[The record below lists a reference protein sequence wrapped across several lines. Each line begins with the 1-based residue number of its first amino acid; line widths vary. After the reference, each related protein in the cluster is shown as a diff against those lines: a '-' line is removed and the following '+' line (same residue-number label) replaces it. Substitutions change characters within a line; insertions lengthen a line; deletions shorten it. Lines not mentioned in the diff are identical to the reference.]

1 MKIIIDERL
10 RELRKQ
16 RGNTQ
21 EDLAEHLCVSI
32 QAVSKWER
40 GETMPDITFLP
51 QIASY
56 YNVTVDDLLGVGEI
70 RKQERLDWYEAE
82 SLKLQNVGKIPEAV
96 ALWREALKEFPNEHK
111 VIYRLAHAI
120 FYQNSDDTERYKE
133 VIELAERILR
143 ESTKQELREGAIQL
157 LCLSCDNLGDS
168 EKATEY
174 ANMGG
179 DMYCS
184 RQSLLSLVLKDDERE
199 DYNKHMIAAY
209 ADEIGQCSF
218 NLKSIP
224 WEKRHEFFLKI
235 LELIFDDGFYG
246 FYACRASQ
254 RHHWLARI
262 YAGWENQ
269 DEKVRY
275 HLEQLVHF
283 AKQYDSLDGEYTY
296 TSTFMKGV
304 KGNSKG
310 YTTNTEGTQCEKC
323 LEALTD
329 SDSWMFDRFRETDW
343 FKKVLN
349 DLKTA

>member
-1 MKIIIDERL
+1 MDIIISENM
-10 RELRKQ
+10 RELRRS
-16 RGNTQ
+16 RGITQ
-21 EDLAEHLCVSI
+21 EQLADFLTVSP
-32 QAVSKWER
+32 QSVSKWET
-40 GETMPDITFLP
+40 GSGMPDITFLP
-51 QIASY
+51 KIAAF

-82 SLKLQNVGKIPEAV
+82 SRKLQNVGKIPDSV

-111 VIYRLAHAI
+111 VISELAHAI
-120 FYQNSDDTERYKE
+120 FYQNSDDTERYNE
-133 VIELAERILR
+133 IIELEERILR
-143 ESTKQELREGAIQL
+143 ESTDQELRDGAIQL
-157 LCLSCDNLGDS
+157 LCLSYDNLGDS
-168 EKATEY
+168 EKAKEY

-184 RQSLLSLVLKDDERE
+184 RQSLLSQVLKDDERE
-199 DYNKHMIAAY
+199 KYNKHLIVEF
-209 ADEIGQCSF
+209 ADEIGQCSCE
-218 NLKSIP
+218 LESIP

-269 DEKVRY
+269 EEKVRY
-275 HLEQLVHF
+275 HLEKLVHF

-304 KGNSKG
+304 KGNSKSS
-310 YTTNTEGTQCEKC
+310 TTNTEGTQCENYLK
-323 LEALTD
+323 ALTGD
-329 SDSWMFDRFRETDW
+329 DSWMFDRFRETDW
-343 FKKVLN
+343 FKAVLK
-349 DLKTA
+349 DLEK